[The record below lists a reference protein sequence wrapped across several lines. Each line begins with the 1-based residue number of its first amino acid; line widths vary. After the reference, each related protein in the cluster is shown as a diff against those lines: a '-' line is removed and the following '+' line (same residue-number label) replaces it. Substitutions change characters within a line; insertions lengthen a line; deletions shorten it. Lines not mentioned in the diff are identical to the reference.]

1 MPKLP
6 ILFPFNKKREP
17 ERIDRILA
25 LIKKLW
31 LCDMDLR
38 FFQLVF
44 IIQSMY
50 SDANSGFEKVEG
62 TTGIEISKTGYNFSL
77 LEDDQVETLLAACY
91 DKLNK
96 TRKS

>member
-1 MPKLP
+1 LP
-6 ILFPFNKKREP
+6 ILLPYKKKREP

-25 LIKKLW
+25 LIKELW

-50 SDANSGFEKVEG
+50 SDANNGFGKVEG
-62 TTGIEISKTGYNFSL
+62 MTGLEISKTGYNFSL
-77 LEDDQVETLLAACY
+77 LEDDQVETLLATCY
-91 DKLNK
+91 NKLGEKHK
-96 TRKS
+96 T